1 MLKDKTGGRRM
12 ENLQVKKVLLEEA
25 LRKKSMENMFTIVE
39 KDNLVLFRSFQDI
52 YANNCL
58 TAIILSESAYT
69 MINIFF
75 GKLTLEDKREEVLK
89 LINDLNISYTANKF
103 VLSQSNELILQV
115 PYISLVDDFNGEIV
129 IDLLRELLIILVKKE
144 YIKFQDI
151 LGDSMMMDFKNN

>member
-1 MLKDKTGGRRM
+1 M

-25 LRKKSMENMFTIVE
+25 LRRKSMENMFTIVE

-52 YANNCL
+52 YTNNCL

-75 GKLTLEDKREEVLK
+75 GKLALEDKRDEVLN
-89 LINDLNISYTANKF
+89 LINSLNTAYTANKF

-115 PYISLVDDFNGEIV
+115 PYISLTDDFNGEVV

-144 YIKFQDI
+144 YIKFQGI
-151 LGDSMMMDFKNN
+151 LGDSMMMDFLNS

>member
-1 MLKDKTGGRRM
+1 M

-58 TAIILSESAYT
+58 TAIILSKSAYT

>member
-1 MLKDKTGGRRM
+1 MN
-12 ENLQVKKVLLEEA
+12 ELQVKKNLLEEA
-25 LRKKSMENMFTIVE
+25 LKKKSMDDKFTIVE
-39 KDNLVLFRSFQDI
+39 NNNLVLFRSFQDI
-52 YANNCL
+52 YGSTCL
-58 TAIILSESAYT
+58 AAIILSNSAYT

-75 GKLTLEDKREEVLK
+75 GKLTLEDKLEEVLK

-115 PYISLVDDFNGEIV
+115 PYISLADDFNGEIV

>member
-1 MLKDKTGGRRM
+1 M

-25 LRKKSMENMFTIVE
+25 LKKKSMENMFTIVE

-69 MINIFF
+69 VINIFF
-75 GKLTLEDKREEVLK
+75 GKLVLEDKRKEVIE
-89 LINDLNISYTANKF
+89 LINNLNTIYTANKF

-115 PYISLVDDFNGEIV
+115 TYISLVDDFNGEIV

-151 LGDSMMMDFKNN
+151 LGDSMMMDFKNS

>member
-1 MLKDKTGGRRM
+1 M

-39 KDNLVLFRSFQDI
+39 KDSLVLFRSFQDI

-103 VLSQSNELILQV
+103 VLSQSDELILQV
-115 PYISLVDDFNGEIV
+115 PYISLADDFNGEIV

>member
-1 MLKDKTGGRRM
+1 M
-12 ENLQVKKVLLEEA
+12 ENLQVKKVLLEGA

-75 GKLTLEDKREEVLK
+75 GKLALEDKRDEILK
-89 LINDLNISYTANKF
+89 LINSLNTAYTANKF

-115 PYISLVDDFNGEIV
+115 PYISLADDFNGEVV

-151 LGDSMMMDFKNN
+151 LGDSMMMDITNS

>member
-1 MLKDKTGGRRM
+1 M
-12 ENLQVKKVLLEEA
+12 ESLQVKKVLLEEA
-25 LRKKSMENMFTIVE
+25 LVKKSMENMFTVVE

-75 GKLTLEDKREEVLK
+75 GKLELEDKRNEVLD
-89 LINDLNISYTANKF
+89 LINYLNRTYSANKF
-103 VLSQSNELILQV
+103 VLSKSDELILQV
-115 PYISLVDDFNGEIV
+115 PYISLSDDFNGEIV

-144 YIKFQDI
+144 YIKFQEI
-151 LGDSMMMDFKNN
+151 LGDSMMMDFSNS

>member
-1 MLKDKTGGRRM
+1 M

-89 LINDLNISYTANKF
+89 LINDLNTSYTANKF
-103 VLSQSNELILQV
+103 VLSQSDELILQV
-115 PYISLVDDFNGEIV
+115 PYISLADDFNGEIV

-151 LGDSMMMDFKNN
+151 LGDSMMIDFKNN

>member
-1 MLKDKTGGRRM
+1 M
-12 ENLQVKKVLLEEA
+12 
-25 LRKKSMENMFTIVE
+25 
-39 KDNLVLFRSFQDI
+39 RSFQDI

-115 PYISLVDDFNGEIV
+115 PYISLANDFNGEIV

-151 LGDSMMMDFKNN
+151 LGDSMMMGFKNN

>member
-1 MLKDKTGGRRM
+1 M

-89 LINDLNISYTANKF
+89 LINNLNTSYTANKF
-103 VLSQSNELILQV
+103 VLSQSDELILQV

-129 IDLLRELLIILVKKE
+129 IDLLRELLTILVKKE

-151 LGDSMMMDFKNN
+151 LGDSMMMDFKND

>member
-1 MLKDKTGGRRM
+1 M

-115 PYISLVDDFNGEIV
+115 PYISLADDFNGEIV

>member
-1 MLKDKTGGRRM
+1 MN
-12 ENLQVKKVLLEEA
+12 NLQVKKVLLEET

-75 GKLTLEDKREEVLK
+75 GKLELEDKRNEVLD
-89 LINDLNISYTANKF
+89 LINDLHRTYSANKF
-103 VLSQSNELILQV
+103 VLSKSDELILQV
-115 PYISLVDDFNGEIV
+115 PYISLSDDFNGEIV

-144 YIKFQDI
+144 YIKFQEI
-151 LGDSMMMDFKNN
+151 LGDSMMMDFSNS

>member
-1 MLKDKTGGRRM
+1 M

-129 IDLLRELLIILVKKE
+129 IDLLREL
-144 YIKFQDI
+144 
-151 LGDSMMMDFKNN
+151 

>member
-1 MLKDKTGGRRM
+1 MLKDKTGVIKM
-12 ENLQVKKVLLEEA
+12 NNLQVKKVLLEET

-75 GKLTLEDKREEVLK
+75 GKLELEDKRNEVLD
-89 LINDLNISYTANKF
+89 LINDLNRTYSANKF
-103 VLSQSNELILQV
+103 VLSKSDELILQV
-115 PYISLVDDFNGEIV
+115 PYISLSDDFNGEIV

-144 YIKFQDI
+144 YIKFQEI
-151 LGDSMMMDFKNN
+151 LGDSMMMEFSNS

>member
-1 MLKDKTGGRRM
+1 M
-12 ENLQVKKVLLEEA
+12 ENLQVKKVLLEES
-25 LRKKSMENMFTIVE
+25 LRRKSMENMFTIVE

-52 YANNCL
+52 YTNNCL

-75 GKLTLEDKREEVLK
+75 GKLALEDKRDEVLN
-89 LINDLNISYTANKF
+89 LINSLNTAYTANKF

-115 PYISLVDDFNGEIV
+115 PYISLTDDFNGEVV

-144 YIKFQDI
+144 YIKFQGI
-151 LGDSMMMDFKNN
+151 LGDSMMMDFLNS

>member
-1 MLKDKTGGRRM
+1 M
-12 ENLQVKKVLLEEA
+12 ENLQVKRVLLEEA
-25 LRKKSMENMFTIVE
+25 LRKKSMENMFTVVE
-39 KDNLVLFRSFQDI
+39 KDNLVLFRTFQDI

-75 GKLTLEDKREEVLK
+75 GKLVLEDKRDEVLK
-89 LINDLNISYTANKF
+89 LINNLNTTYTANKF
-103 VLSQSNELILQV
+103 VLSQSDELILQV
-115 PYISLVDDFNGEIV
+115 PYISLSDDFNGEIV

-151 LGDSMMMDFKNN
+151 LGDSMMMDFTNN

>member
-1 MLKDKTGGRRM
+1 MK
-12 ENLQVKKVLLEEA
+12 NLQVKKVLLEEA

-39 KDNLVLFRSFQDI
+39 KDSLVLFRSFQDI

-89 LINDLNISYTANKF
+89 LINDLNTSYTANKF
-103 VLSQSNELILQV
+103 VLSQSDELILQV
-115 PYISLVDDFNGEIV
+115 PYISLADDFNGEIV

>member
-1 MLKDKTGGRRM
+1 MN
-12 ENLQVKKVLLEEA
+12 NLQVKKVLLEES

-58 TAIILSESAYT
+58 TAIIISESAYT

-75 GKLTLEDKREEVLK
+75 GKLGLEDKKDEVLS
-89 LINDLNISYTANKF
+89 LINELNRTYSASKF
-103 VLSQSNELILQV
+103 VLSKSNELILQV
-115 PYISLVDDFNGEIV
+115 PYVSLIQDFNGEVV

-144 YIKFQDI
+144 YVKFHDI
-151 LGDSMMMDFKNN
+151 LGDGMMMDFEDNYQRP

>member
-1 MLKDKTGGRRM
+1 M

-89 LINDLNISYTANKF
+89 LINNLNTSYTANKF
-103 VLSQSNELILQV
+103 VLSQSDELILQV

-151 LGDSMMMDFKNN
+151 LGDSMMMDFKND

>member
-1 MLKDKTGGRRM
+1 M
-12 ENLQVKKVLLEEA
+12 ESLQVKKVLLEEA
-25 LRKKSMENMFTIVE
+25 LVKKSMENMFTVVE

-75 GKLTLEDKREEVLK
+75 GKLELEDKRNEVLD
-89 LINDLNISYTANKF
+89 LINDLNRTYSANKF
-103 VLSQSNELILQV
+103 VLSNSDELILQV
-115 PYISLVDDFNGEIV
+115 PYISLSDDFNGEIV

-144 YIKFQDI
+144 YIKFQEI
-151 LGDSMMMDFKNN
+151 LGDSMMMDFSNS

>member
-1 MLKDKTGGRRM
+1 M

-25 LRKKSMENMFTIVE
+25 LRRKSMENMFTIVE

-52 YANNCL
+52 YTNNCL

-75 GKLTLEDKREEVLK
+75 GKLALEDKRDEVLN
-89 LINDLNISYTANKF
+89 LINSLNTAYTANKF

-115 PYISLVDDFNGEIV
+115 PYISLTDDFNGDVV

-144 YIKFQDI
+144 YIKFQGI
-151 LGDSMMMDFKNN
+151 LGDSMMMDFLNS

>member
-1 MLKDKTGGRRM
+1 MV
-12 ENLQVKKVLLEEA
+12 NLQVKKVLLEEA

-39 KDNLVLFRSFQDI
+39 KENLVLFRSFQEI

-75 GKLTLEDKREEVLK
+75 GKLVLEEKRNEVLN
-89 LINDLNISYTANKF
+89 LINSLNTTYTANKF
-103 VLSQSNELILQV
+103 VLSKSNELILQV
-115 PYISLVDDFNGEIV
+115 PYISLADDFNGELV

-144 YIKFQDI
+144 YIKFKDI
-151 LGDSMMMDFKNN
+151 LGDSMMMDFVNN